1 MHFITG
7 MYSPPYTPCKPTKA
21 GKVAV
26 IIHSYRTASL
36 SAVAARRVRGPI
48 SKQQKQASK
57 TRQPSAL
64 PLFGMNVNKPG
75 RGRPPANAQW
85 DPQPGQPSG
94 CWRHTVTGEP
104 IHSHERARFQN
115 SMHRHPQM
123 GAKKVRSQCGRVEPR
138 NVLRDCVRRSPSHSP
153 QPLPRFTVTTYKIAD
168 DGIV

>member
-1 MHFITG
+1 MRHPLQTHESRKSSRHNSFLLRR
-7 MYSPPYTPCKPTKA
+7 SPR
-21 GKVAV
+21 
-26 IIHSYRTASL
+26 S
-36 SAVAARRVRGPI
+36 RRVACVCPI